1 MVSDRTSRP
10 AGMSFRLLMPGCNL
24 TGSTLLHCKKFDQAA
39 CPKNKLRIADMPF
52 NHFYSA
58 SYEKVTVIMP
68 PRLLDIA
75 MQNVQFN
82 QRAECLA
89 AV

>member
-1 MVSDRTSRP
+1 
-10 AGMSFRLLMPGCNL
+10 
-24 TGSTLLHCKKFDQAA
+24 
-39 CPKNKLRIADMPF
+39 MPF